1 MADRP
6 RLRVLIVED
15 DSTSRLVLRGILE
28 TLDGLE
34 IFEAGDG
41 LQAWE
46 MLDGG
51 LLPQLCFLDLNMPQ
65 LNGVELLK
73 RIRNDPRFSM
83 VKACFCTAVRDR
95 QSVVQATALHPDS
108 YILKPYDNSVIEA
121 QVLKAKSSQWPTE
134 RIDPPEDVLARL
146 GIEQAA
152 YDFRLDGL
160 LVEARALITGL
171 PLLLMQFDTARALA
185 ELDKIHSSARELGA
199 HSLVKIIDEL
209 RDSFQSEGDQVAH
222 RDMNMRFDLTG
233 KRVAEIL
240 RALRLELQTL
250 MHLTVGD
257 RRRPQDPG

>member
-83 VKACFCTAVRDR
+83 VYPR
-95 QSVVQATALHPDS
+95 QM
-108 YILKPYDNSVIEA
+108 E
-121 QVLKAKSSQWPTE
+121 
-134 RIDPPEDVLARL
+134 
-146 GIEQAA
+146 
-152 YDFRLDGL
+152 
-160 LVEARALITGL
+160 
-171 PLLLMQFDTARALA
+171 
-185 ELDKIHSSARELGA
+185 
-199 HSLVKIIDEL
+199 II
-209 RDSFQSEGDQVAH
+209 
-222 RDMNMRFDLTG
+222 
-233 KRVAEIL
+233 
-240 RALRLELQTL
+240 
-250 MHLTVGD
+250 
-257 RRRPQDPG
+257 RRR